1 VDFETARFNMVEQQI
16 RPWNVLNQDV
26 LDLLFTVRRENYVPP
41 LMQNMAFTDMDLPIV
56 IDGKSTGQTMFA
68 PKMEARFIQALAVKR
83 HESVVEVGSGS
94 GHMAALL
101 ANRANKVLSFEINAE
116 IAKFAQANLKRA
128 NVANVQ
134 VRNADAAASAE
145 QANFKGADVIVLSGS
160 VEFVPEWLLQ
170 SLNIG
175 GRLSAIVGQ
184 SPVMNAEIH
193 TRVSQ
198 NDFKTEI
205 LFETDTPALQTFAKK
220 TRFTF

>member
-26 LDLLFTVRRENYVPP
+26 LDLLFTVRRETFVPDA
-41 LMQNMAFTDMDLPIV
+41 MQNMAFTDMDLPIV
-56 IDGKSTGQTMFA
+56 IDGKTTGQTMFA

-83 HESVVEVGSGS
+83 HETVIEVGAGS

-101 ANRANKVLSFEINAE
+101 ANRGNKVLSFEINAS
-116 IAKFAQANLKRA
+116 IAKLAQANLKRA
-128 NVANVQ
+128 NISNV
-134 VRNADAAASAE
+134 VIRTADAAASAE
-145 QANFKGADVIVLSGS
+145 HGQFKGADVIVLSGS
-160 VEFVPEWLLQ
+160 VEFVPEWLLH
-170 SLNIG
+170 SLNVG

-193 TRVSQ
+193 TRVSEH
-198 NDFKTEI
+198 DFKTEI
-205 LFETDTPALQTFAKK
+205 LFETDTPALQSFAKK

>member
-26 LDLLFTVRRENYVPP
+26 LDLLFTVRRENFVPTA
-41 LMQNMAFTDMDLPIV
+41 MQNMAFTDMDLPIV
-56 IDGKSTGQTMFA
+56 IDGKTTGQTMFA

-83 HESVVEVGSGS
+83 HESVVEIGAGS

-101 ANRANKVLSFEINAE
+101 ANRANKVLSFEINPE
-116 IAKFAQANLKRA
+116 IAKFAQSNLKRV
-128 NVANVQ
+128 NIANVQ
-134 VRNADAAASAE
+134 IRNADAAANSE
-145 QANFKGADVIVLSGS
+145 QAQFKDADVIVLSGS
-160 VEFVPEWLLQ
+160 VEFIPEWLLQ

-184 SPVMNAEIH
+184 SPVMNAEVH

-198 NDFKTEI
+198 SDFKTDI
-205 LFETDTPALQTFAKK
+205 LFETDTPALQSFAKK

>member
-1 VDFETARFNMVEQQI
+1 MSLSLRWEQ
-16 RPWNVLNQDV
+16 
-26 LDLLFTVRRENYVPP
+26 VR
-41 LMQNMAFTDMDLPIV
+41 AIW
-56 IDGKSTGQTMFA
+56 
-68 PKMEARFIQALAVKR
+68 R
-83 HESVVEVGSGS
+83 H
-94 GHMAALL
+94 
-101 ANRANKVLSFEINAE
+101 KVLSFEINAD
-116 IAKFAQANLKRA
+116 IARFAQANLKSA

-134 VRNADAAASAE
+134 VRHADAAASAE
-145 QANFKGADVIVLSGS
+145 QAQFKGADVIVLSGS
-160 VEFVPEWLLQ
+160 VEFIPEWLLQ

-184 SPVMNAEIH
+184 SPVMTAEIH